1 MENDS
6 ENDPLR
12 DNILQMLKGKALEKQ
27 RIYDN
32 TFEIF
37 QLVKEALH
45 ELANEMNEEL
55 QGLDKRVKLEYRD
68 RGQYEAEIRVAGDIL
83 VFSMHSNVFQFDR
96 SHIIWKT
103 PYAKQSEINTY
114 CGMINI
120 YNFLTDSF
128 RLNRLDDLGYLVG
141 RIFINRDNRYF
152 VEGKRQMS
160 FTCHSFGSKAIDKD
174 SVRQI
179 AETAIQYSLNFDL
192 LVPPYDAAKIV
203 SVGQINNKIED
214 SKIQTGK
221 RLGFQFNSDDV
232 VSEAKPTYSS

>member
-12 DNILQMLKGKALEKQ
+12 DNILQTLKGKALEKQ
-27 RIYDN
+27 RVYDN

-37 QLVKEALH
+37 QLVKEVLH

-55 QGLDKRVKLEYRD
+55 QGVDKRVKLEYRD

-96 SHIIWKT
+96 SHTIWKT
-103 PYAKQSEINTY
+103 SYAKQNEMNTY

-160 FTCHSFGSKAIDKD
+160 FTCHSFGSQAIDKN

-221 RLGFQFNSDDV
+221 RLGFRFNSDDV
-232 VSEAKPTYSS
+232 VGRATSL

>member
-12 DNILQMLKGKALEKQ
+12 DNILQTLKGKALEKQ

-37 QLVKEALH
+37 QLVKEVLH

-55 QGLDKRVKLEYRD
+55 PGVDKRVKLEYRD

-83 VFSMHSNVFQFDR
+83 VFSMHSNVFLFDR
-96 SHIIWKT
+96 NHIIWKT
-103 PYAKQSEINTY
+103 PYAKQSIMNTY
-114 CGMINI
+114 CGMISI

-141 RIFINRDNRYF
+141 RIFINKDNHYF
-152 VEGKRQMS
+152 VEGKRQMNFS
-160 FTCHSFGSKAIDKD
+160 CSSFGSKAIDRS

-179 AETAIQYSLNFDL
+179 AETAIQYSLSFDL

-203 SVGQINNKIED
+203 SVAQINNKIED

-232 VSEAKPTYSS
+232 VSQATSM

>member
-1 MENDS
+1 MENER

-12 DNILQMLKGKALEKQ
+12 DNILQALRGKALEKQ

-37 QLVKEALH
+37 QLVKEVLH

-55 QGLDKRVKLEYRD
+55 QGVDKRVKLEYRD
-68 RGQYEAEIRVAGDIL
+68 RGHYEAEIRVAGDIL

-103 PYAKQSEINTY
+103 PYARQNEMNTY

-160 FTCHSFGSKAIDKD
+160 FTCHSFGSKAIDKN

-179 AETAIQYSLNFDL
+179 AETAIQYSLSFDL

-232 VSEAKPTYSS
+232 VSKATPL

>member
-1 MENDS
+1 MENGSDS
-6 ENDPLR
+6 DPLR
-12 DNILQMLKGKALEKQ
+12 ENILQTLKGKALEKQ
-27 RIYDN
+27 RVYDN

-37 QLVKEALH
+37 QLVKEVLH

-55 QGLDKRVKLEYRD
+55 QGVDKRVKLEYRD

-96 SHIIWKT
+96 NHTVWKT
-103 PYAKQSEINTY
+103 SYAKQSVMNTY
-114 CGMINI
+114 CGMISI

-141 RIFINRDNRYF
+141 RIFINKDYRYF
-152 VEGKRQMS
+152 VEGKRQMN
-160 FTCHSFGSKAIDKD
+160 FTCHNFGSGLIDRS

-179 AETAIQYSLNFDL
+179 AEIAIQYSLNFDL

-232 VSEAKPTYSS
+232 VNKANLM

>member
-1 MENDS
+1 MENGS
-6 ENDPLR
+6 ESDPLR
-12 DNILQMLKGKALEKQ
+12 DNILQTLKGKVLEKQ
-27 RIYDN
+27 RVYDN

-37 QLVKEALH
+37 QLVKEVLH
-45 ELANEMNEEL
+45 ELASEMNEEL
-55 QGLDKRVKLEYRD
+55 QGIDKRVKLEYRD

-96 SHIIWKT
+96 GHIIWKT
-103 PYAKQSEINTY
+103 SYAKQDAMNTY

-128 RLNRLDDLGYLVG
+128 RFNRLDDLGYLVG
-141 RIFINRDNRYF
+141 RIFINKDSHYF
-152 VEGKRQMS
+152 VEGKRQMN
-160 FTCHSFGSKAIDKD
+160 FTCHNFGNGVIDRN

-232 VSEAKPTYSS
+232 VNKL

>member
-12 DNILQMLKGKALEKQ
+12 DKILQTLKGKALEKQ
-27 RIYDN
+27 HVYDN

-45 ELANEMNEEL
+45 ELANEMNEDL
-55 QGLDKRVKLEYRD
+55 QGIDKRVKLEYRD

-103 PYAKQSEINTY
+103 SYAKQNEMNTY

-141 RIFINRDNRYF
+141 RIFINKDNHYF

-160 FTCHSFGSKAIDKD
+160 FTCHNFGSKAIDKD

-179 AETAIQYSLNFDL
+179 AETAIQYSLSFDL
-192 LVPPYDAAKIV
+192 LVPPYDDAKIV

-221 RLGFQFNSDDV
+221 RLGFRFNSDDV
-232 VSEAKPTYSS
+232 VSKATNV

>member
-12 DNILQMLKGKALEKQ
+12 DNILQALKGKALEKQ
-27 RIYDN
+27 RVYDN

-37 QLVKEALH
+37 QLVKEVLH
-45 ELANEMNEEL
+45 ELANEMNEAL
-55 QGLDKRVKLEYRD
+55 QGVDKRVKLEYRD

-103 PYAKQSEINTY
+103 SYAKQNEMNTY

-141 RIFINRDNRYF
+141 RIFINRDNHYF

-160 FTCHSFGSKAIDKD
+160 FTCHSFGSQAIDKS

-179 AETAIQYSLNFDL
+179 AETAIQYSLSFDL

-221 RLGFQFNSDDV
+221 RLGFLFNSDDV
-232 VSEAKPTYSS
+232 INTAASL

>member
-6 ENDPLR
+6 ESDPLR
-12 DNILQMLKGKALEKQ
+12 ENILQTLKGKALEKQ
-27 RIYDN
+27 RVYDN

-37 QLVKEALH
+37 QLVKEVLH
-45 ELANEMNEEL
+45 ELASEMNEDL
-55 QGLDKRVKLEYRD
+55 QGVDKRVKLEYRD
-68 RGQYEAEIRVAGDIL
+68 RGQYEAEIRVASDIL

-96 SHIIWKT
+96 SHIVWKT
-103 PYAKQSEINTY
+103 SYAKQDAMNAY

-141 RIFINRDNRYF
+141 RIFINRDYRYF
-152 VEGKRQMS
+152 VEGKRQMN
-160 FTCHSFGSKAIDKD
+160 FICRNFGSEVIDRN

-179 AETAIQYSLNFDL
+179 AEIAIQYSLNFDL
-192 LVPPYDAAKIV
+192 LAPPYDAAKIV

-232 VSEAKPTYSS
+232 VNKADPI

>member
-6 ENDPLR
+6 ESDPLR
-12 DNILQMLKGKALEKQ
+12 ENILQTLKGKALEKQ
-27 RIYDN
+27 RVHDN

-37 QLVKEALH
+37 QLVKEVLH
-45 ELANEMNEEL
+45 ELASEMNEDL
-55 QGLDKRVKLEYRD
+55 QGVDKRVKLEYRD

-103 PYAKQSEINTY
+103 SYAKQDAMNAY
-114 CGMINI
+114 CGMISI

-141 RIFINRDNRYF
+141 RIFINRDYRYF
-152 VEGKRQMS
+152 VEGKRQMN
-160 FTCHSFGSKAIDKD
+160 FVCHNFGSKVIDRS

-179 AETAIQYSLNFDL
+179 AEIAIQYSLNFDL
-192 LVPPYDAAKIV
+192 LAPPYDAAKIV

-214 SKIQTGK
+214 AKIQTGK

-232 VSEAKPTYSS
+232 VNKADSI